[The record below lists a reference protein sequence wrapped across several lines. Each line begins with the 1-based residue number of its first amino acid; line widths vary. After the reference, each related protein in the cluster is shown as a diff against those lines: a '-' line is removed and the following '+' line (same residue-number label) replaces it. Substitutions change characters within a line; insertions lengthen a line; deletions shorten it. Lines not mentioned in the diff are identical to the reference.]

1 MATGG
6 IVMPPVRWMGTRP
19 MPALRLMKC
28 RGRVACYAARC
39 PAERCPAPYGGLTF
53 IAMAFGL
60 NLIHHCLGFFRR
72 PLSDAGA
79 FLPHDFLRTAYFP
92 VFSRFRADIA
102 AVGLHQPGLAVVV

>member
-6 IVMPPVRWMGTRP
+6 IVMPPVRWMGTEP

-39 PAERCPAPYGGLTF
+39 LLNVVLPYGGLIF
-53 IAMAFGL
+53 IAMAFSL

-72 PLSDAGA
+72 PLSDACA

-92 VFSRFRADIA
+92 VFSRFCAYIA